1 MTSYQ
6 ISSGIF
12 STLFRLNV
20 SSLSIN
26 QEDRDVWDGWASH
39 RGRIGSSLLWKK
51 EEDDEYGYVAQDVNK
66 LKTCSCLLTSWV
78 STEASSGWRYTSG
91 FFYTVLAREVI
102 LILLTL
108 HEWSVNNVVS
118 WSVKVRVVGTE
129 DCSVCAI
136 CYERKAGR
144 GWSGLTCL
152 AITFPAAANFAS
164 DLETTFSE
172 SHGFWMSSNLVS
184 LVFR

>member
-12 STLFRLNV
+12 STVFRLNV

-26 QEDRDVWDGWASH
+26 QADRDVWDGWASH
-39 RGRIGSSLLWKK
+39 KERKRKMMSMVMLCHLWRSSRRKQTENVSVFANVLGFYRGVIR
-51 EEDDEYGYVAQDVNK
+51 
-66 LKTCSCLLTSWV
+66 
-78 STEASSGWRYTSG
+78 WRHTSG
-91 FFYTVLAREVI
+91 FFYTALAREVI

-136 CYERKAGR
+136 RYERKAGR